1 MTNFFLTFE
10 QVAEKVESALSELLT
25 VLEQQ
30 QEQVELQMLLSTFID
45 LGAGERQGAA
55 KQREFAAH

>member
-30 QEQVELQMLLSTFID
+30 QEQVELQNVVEHLY
-45 LGAGERQGAA
+45 
-55 KQREFAAH
+55 